1 MTAMLSH
8 ADTLISCGAFHL
20 DVNAEDGQVIV
31 SGVQPAT
38 REEQRLIDMS
48 LLALPA
54 FRLS

>member
-54 FRLS
+54 FRLP